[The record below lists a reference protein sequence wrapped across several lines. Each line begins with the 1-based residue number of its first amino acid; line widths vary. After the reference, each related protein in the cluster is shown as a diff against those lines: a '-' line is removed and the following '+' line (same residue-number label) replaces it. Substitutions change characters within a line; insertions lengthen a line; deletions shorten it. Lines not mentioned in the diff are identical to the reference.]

1 MSAPRPLLIWQLP
14 DWPNLQANDPTLLP
28 LLLEAREWLGRVQ
41 GAYSTAGLDPAA
53 PATQDLWQQEA
64 LATSAIEGES
74 LNPAS
79 VRSSVMRRLGL
90 GDGQDAPRDERVD
103 GLVAMLDDAT
113 RLHEQTL
120 DEARLCRWHAAL
132 FPSGYS
138 GMSRIRVGQY
148 RDHGDAMQIVSGLP
162 GREVVHYTAPPSA
175 QVANEMR
182 RLLAWVAHS
191 GSAKAE
197 APHQDGVVR
206 AAIAHL
212 WFESIHPFEDGNG
225 RIGRAIVDMVLARD
239 AGSPVR
245 FISLSRQLLAERK
258 AYYAALQQAQ
268 HGGSTDV
275 SPWVMWFVRQL
286 VAACRHTCGLLDA
299 AQQRSRFWM
308 AHGAV
313 ALNARQHK
321 VVQRLLDL
329 GDGGFLGGLNAEKYM
344 KLTGASKATAT
355 RDMAHLVEH
364 GLLWVRGQ
372 GKATHYFV
380 NVPGW
385 AHAVETV
392 QGPPAQEP

>member
-1 MSAPRPLLIWQLP
+1 MNSPRAPLIWQLP
-14 DWPNLQANDPTLLP
+14 DWPNLQANDPALLP
-28 LLLEAREWLGRVQ
+28 MLLEGREWLGRVR
-41 GAYSTAGLDPAA
+41 GAYSAAGLDPKV

-90 GDGQDAPRDERVD
+90 GEDQEAPRDERVD

-113 RLHEQTL
+113 RLHDQAL
-120 DEARLCRWHAAL
+120 DEARLCRWHVAL

-148 RDHGDAMQIVSGLP
+148 RDHSDAMQIVSSLP
-162 GREVVHYTAPPSA
+162 GREVVHYTAPPSV
-175 QVANEMR
+175 QVANEMQ
-182 RLLAWVAHS
+182 RLLAWLAHT
-191 GSAKAE
+191 GAE
-197 APHQDGVVR
+197 TADAPHQDGLVR

-225 RIGRAIVDMVLARD
+225 RIGRAVVDLVLARD

-286 VAACRHTCGLLDA
+286 VAACQHACGLLDA
-299 AQQRSRFWM
+299 AQQRSRFWV

-313 ALNARQHK
+313 ALNARQNK
-321 VVQRLLDL
+321 VVQRLLDA

-364 GLLWVRGQ
+364 GLVWVRGQ
-372 GKATHYFV
+372 GKATRYFV

-385 AHAVETV
+385 GHTSDAGQGAPV
-392 QGPPAQEP
+392 QSP